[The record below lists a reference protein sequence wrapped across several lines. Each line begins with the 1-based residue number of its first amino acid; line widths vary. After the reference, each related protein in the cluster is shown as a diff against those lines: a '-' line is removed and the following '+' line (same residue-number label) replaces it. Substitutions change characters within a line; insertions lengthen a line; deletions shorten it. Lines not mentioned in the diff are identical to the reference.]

1 MNVETPPFKTA
12 GPMSRRVEIER
23 ESRSPVKLNKKY
35 KIQIFVYIWLFE
47 CLYYFTWEDRHC
59 HTSDIEECRCD
70 VCWVV
75 DAEADGDDDDDAGH
89 HVDGQAPEVHE
100 AANVGQGH
108 QHVEDHNGGGQE
120 VGNEHQGGQEY
131 AEQSQEDVTN
141 LESQNWKNSLKADE
155 VTLTSSDVIMSMV
168 T

>member
-1 MNVETPPFKTA
+1 
-12 GPMSRRVEIER
+12 MSRRVEIER

-100 AANVGQGH
+100 A
-108 QHVEDHNGGGQE
+108 
-120 VGNEHQGGQEY
+120 
-131 AEQSQEDVTN
+131 EDVN
-141 LESQNWKNSLKADE
+141 LVKNKIDE
-155 VTLTSSDVIMSMV
+155 VLFVKHMYHSTQGLWLKTTHQCKYDAKHDVDAAWDASEEDEGGHEDASHGDPKV
-168 T
+168 TV